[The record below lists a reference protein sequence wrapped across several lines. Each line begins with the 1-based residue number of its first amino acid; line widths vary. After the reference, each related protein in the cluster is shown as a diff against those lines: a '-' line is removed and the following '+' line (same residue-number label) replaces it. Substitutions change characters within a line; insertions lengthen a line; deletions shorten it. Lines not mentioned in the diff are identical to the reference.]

1 MTQQTTDPRIEK
13 ALGFLHYQGGKTLA
27 ELGALM
33 ERTADD
39 WEKCLEGMSDAQ
51 AEFKPPTPT
60 GPEGEDQW
68 CAKEVL
74 GHVLASQ
81 RGLNVT
87 IAQMAGVEPP
97 AQAEQIRKMGVKSE
111 EDEKRSLAEL
121 RPEIAA
127 VCEESKRLVT
137 SLPEGEKLDQKFPH
151 PVFGQLNLKEWF
163 AFHRVHAM
171 DHIQQIDAIKAS
183 PGYPSA

>member
-1 MTQQTTDPRIEK
+1 MTQAMDDRMTK
-13 ALGFLHYQGGKTLA
+13 AQEYLSHQGSKSLE

-33 ERTADD
+33 DRTASD
-39 WEKCLEGMSDAQ
+39 WERCLEGMSDAQ
-51 AEFKPPTPT
+51 AMFKPSTPT
-60 GPEGEDQW
+60 GPQGEDEW
-68 CAKEVL
+68 CPKEVL

-97 AQAEQIRKMGVKSE
+97 AQAEQIRAMGVKSE
-111 EDEKRSLAEL
+111 ADEALSLSEL
-121 RPEIAA
+121 RPKIAA

-137 SLPEGEKLDQKFPH
+137 SLPDGEKLEQRFPH
-151 PVFGQLNLKEWF
+151 PIFGQLNLKEWF

-171 DHIQQIDAIKAS
+171 DHIQQIDKIKTD
-183 PGYPSA
+183 PDYPSA

>member
-1 MTQQTTDPRIEK
+1 MTQAMDDRMTQAQEYLR
-13 ALGFLHYQGGKTLA
+13 YQGAKSLTD
-27 ELGALM
+27 LGALM
-33 ERTADD
+33 ERTAGD
-39 WEKCLEGMSDAQ
+39 WERCLDGMSDTQ
-51 AEFKPPTPT
+51 AMFKPATPT
-60 GPEGEDQW
+60 GPAGEDEW
-68 CAKEVL
+68 CTKEVL

-97 AQAEQIRKMGVKSE
+97 AEAEQIRAMGVKSE
-111 EDEKRSLAEL
+111 EEEARSLADL
-121 RPEIAA
+121 RPRIAA

-137 SLPEGEKLDQKFPH
+137 SLPEGEKLAQKFPH
-151 PVFGQLNLKEWF
+151 PIFGQLNLKEWF

-171 DHIQQIDAIKAS
+171 DHIQQIQAIKAD

>member
-1 MTQQTTDPRIEK
+1 MTQAMDDRMTK
-13 ALGFLHYQGGKTLA
+13 AQEYLRHQGAKSLGD
-27 ELGALM
+27 LGALM
-33 ERTADD
+33 DRTAVD
-39 WEKCLEGMSDAQ
+39 WERCLDGLNDGQ
-51 AEFKPPTPT
+51 ATFKPATPT
-60 GPEGEDQW
+60 GPPGEDEW

-97 AQAEQIRKMGVKSE
+97 AEAAQIREMGVKSE
-111 EDEKRSLAEL
+111 DDEARSLADL
-121 RPEIAA
+121 RPRIAA

-137 SLPEGEKLDQKFPH
+137 SLPEGEKLAQKFPH
-151 PVFGQLNLKEWF
+151 PIFGQLNLKEWF

-171 DHIQQIDAIKAS
+171 DHIQQIDAIKAD

>member
-1 MTQQTTDPRIEK
+1 MEK
-13 ALGFLHYQGGKTLA
+13 ALSFMRYQGAKSLDD
-27 ELGALM
+27 LGALM
-33 ERTADD
+33 DKTAVD
-39 WEKCLEGMSDAQ
+39 WEQCLAGMSDAQ
-51 AEFKPPTPT
+51 AEFKPATPT
-60 GPEGEDQW
+60 GPAGEDEW
-68 CAKEVL
+68 CTKEVL

-87 IAQMAGVEPP
+87 IAERAGVEPP
-97 AQAEQIRKMGVKSE
+97 VQAEQIRKMGVKSE

-137 SLPEGEKLDQKFPH
+137 SLPEGEKLEQQFPH
-151 PVFGQLNLKEWF
+151 PIFGQLNLKEWF

-171 DHIQQIDAIKAS
+171 DHIQQIDAIKAAE
-183 PGYPSA
+183 GFPSE

>member
-1 MTQQTTDPRIEK
+1 MTQAMDDRMTQ
-13 ALGFLHYQGGKTLA
+13 ALGYMQHQAAKSLA

-33 ERTADD
+33 DRTAGD
-39 WEKCLEGMSDAQ
+39 WERCLDGVSDTQ
-51 AEFKPPTPT
+51 AMFKPSTPT
-60 GPEGEDQW
+60 GPAGEDEW

-97 AQAEQIRKMGVKSE
+97 AEAEQIRAMGVKSG
-111 EDEKRSLAEL
+111 EDEARSMADL
-121 RPEIAA
+121 RTRIAA
-127 VCEESKRLVT
+127 VSDESRQLVT
-137 SLPEGEKLDQKFPH
+137 SLPEGEKLTQKFPH
-151 PVFGQLNLKEWF
+151 PNFGPLNLKEWF

-171 DHIQQIDAIKAS
+171 DHIQQIEAIKAD

>member
-1 MTQQTTDPRIEK
+1 MTQAMDDRMTQAQEYLR
-13 ALGFLHYQGGKTLA
+13 HQGAKGLA
-27 ELGALM
+27 DLGALM
-33 ERTADD
+33 ERTAGD
-39 WEKCLEGMSDAQ
+39 WERCLDGMSDAQ
-51 AEFKPPTPT
+51 TMFKPSTPT
-60 GPEGEDQW
+60 GPAGEDEW

-97 AQAEQIRKMGVKSE
+97 AEAEQIRAMGVKSE
-111 EDEKRSLAEL
+111 EDEARSLADL
-121 RPEIAA
+121 RPRIGA
-127 VCEESKRLVT
+127 VCDESQRLVT
-137 SLPEGEKLDQKFPH
+137 SLPEGEKLEQKFPH
-151 PVFGQLNLKEWF
+151 PIFGPLNLKEWF

-171 DHIQQIDAIKAS
+171 DHIQQIQAIKAD